1 LEDETLRT
9 LIDREVQP
17 GPDSSPDLAILE
29 SIQRRILWLSTA
41 MIHHANFRRPNPD
54 GTKVG
59 GHESS
64 SASVVSIF
72 TALYFRYLRAE
83 DRHAIKPTAS
93 PVYHSIQ
100 YLLGNLPREY
110 LTKLRVF
117 HGLQSY
123 PSRTKDPDVDHFS
136 TGSMGIGSVAPAFA
150 ALVQRYAAC
159 HFDGIQPRRFV
170 ATLGDAELDEG
181 SVWEAVAEDYLRG
194 LGNVLWIVDVNRQ
207 SLDRVV
213 PGQRINQYKG
223 MFEANGWHVMEVKY
237 GRRLQAAFAR
247 PGGDALRHLLEDMSN
262 EEYHAL
268 IRAPGAE
275 VRERLVADSPALA
288 PAIANIPDRDLPGLL
303 ADLGG
308 HDLAVLLDA
317 FAAAD
322 AHTTSAKVLFA
333 HTLKGW
339 GLPFAGDPLNHSALC
354 SEEQLEELRQT
365 LDVPDDDWATF
376 APNSPEGRLC
386 RIAAERLR
394 DEPSGQETVPPPA
407 SIPPSLHSR
416 APAQSSTQEA
426 FGRILLEL
434 RRLPLVGERI
444 VTVSPDVSVSTN
456 LGAWI
461 NRVGVFHPEPGPSFD
476 SSDAS
481 ASSLLR
487 WRLSPTGQHIE
498 LGIAEMNFYL
508 LLGQF
513 GHAAEI
519 VGQHFFPIGTVYDP
533 FVIRGLDA
541 LVYALYGAS
550 KMIFAGT
557 PSGVSLSPEG
567 GAHQSVVTPSL
578 GIELPNLLSYEPA
591 FAREVEWILL
601 EALRQCCDR
610 EHGRSTYLRLS
621 TKPIDQKLME
631 PALARLGEETLRTQ
645 VLAGG
650 YRLVDRREAA
660 PDLPAS
666 SAVQIAV
673 SGAMVPEAVAAAQVL
688 HAEGIAANVLHLTS
702 ADRLYRQFQDERRR
716 AMRDP
721 SILVDGSLTGG
732 HLGELILED
741 ERQAPIVTILDG
753 ASHTL
758 AFLGSVFGAPVVP
771 LGVDEFGQSGS
782 RADVYATTG
791 IDADHIV
798 AASLLAMEM
807 NQAGG

>member
-1 LEDETLRT
+1 MRT
-9 LIDREVQP
+9 VIDREVQP
-17 GPDSSPDLAILE
+17 GPDTSPDLAILE
-29 SIQRRILWLSTA
+29 SIQRRVLWLATA
-41 MIHHANFRRPNPD
+41 MIHYANFRRPNPD
-54 GTKVG
+54 GTKIG
-59 GHESS
+59 GHQSS

-72 TALYFRYLRAE
+72 TALYFSYLRAE

-93 PVYHSIQ
+93 PVYHAIQ

-110 LTKLRVF
+110 LTRLRDF

-123 PSRTKDPDVDHFS
+123 PSRTKDPDVAHFS

-159 HFDGIQPRRFV
+159 HFEGVRPRRFV

-181 SVWEAVAEDYLRG
+181 SVWEAVVEEQLRN

-213 PGQRINQYKG
+213 PGQRIDHYKA
-223 MFEANGWHVMEVKY
+223 MFEANGWRVLEVKY
-237 GRRLQAAFAR
+237 GRRLQAVFAR
-247 PGGDALRHLLEDMSN
+247 SGGEALRRRLDEMSN

-275 VRERLVADSPALA
+275 VRERLPAGSLEIA
-288 PAIANIPDRDLPGLL
+288 QAIAEIPDQELPRLL

-308 HDLAVLLDA
+308 HDLAVLLEVL
-317 FAAAD
+317 AAAD
-322 AHTTSAKVLFA
+322 THTTSAKVIFA
-333 HTLKGW
+333 HTIKGW

-354 SEEQLEELRQT
+354 SEEQLAELRQT
-365 LDVPDDDWATF
+365 LGISGDDWEGF
-376 APNSPEGRLC
+376 APESPEGRLC
-386 RIAAERLR
+386 RAAAERLR
-394 DEPSGQETVPPPA
+394 EDLSGRETVPSPSAIPLSLGTRVPP
-407 SIPPSLHSR
+407 
-416 APAQSSTQEA
+416 QSSTQDA
-426 FGRILLEL
+426 FGRILLDL
-434 RRLPLVGERI
+434 RRLPGVGERL

-461 NRVGVFHPEPGPSFD
+461 NRVGVFHPEPPPSVD
-476 SSDAS
+476 SGESAS
-481 ASSLLR
+481 SSLLR
-487 WRLSPTGQHIE
+487 WRLSPIGQHIE

-550 KMIFAGT
+550 KLIFAGT

-567 GAHQSVVTPSL
+567 GAHQSTVTPSL
-578 GIELPNLLSYEPA
+578 GIELPNLIAYEPA

-610 EHGRSTYLRLS
+610 EKGLSTYLRLS
-621 TKPIDQKLME
+621 TKPIDQTLIE
-631 PALARLGEETLRTQ
+631 PALARLGEETLRAQ

-650 YRLVDRREAA
+650 YRLVDRREAV
-660 PDLPAS
+660 PDVPAS
-666 SAVQIAV
+666 QTVQIAV
-673 SGAMVPEAVAAAQVL
+673 TGAMVPEAVAAARAL
-688 HAEGIAANVLHLTS
+688 HAEGIGANVLYLTS

-716 AMRDP
+716 AMQDP
-721 SILVDGSLTGG
+721 SVLLNGGLSGG
-732 HLGELILED
+732 HLGALIPEE
-741 ERQAPIVTILDG
+741 ERQAPIVTVLDG

-758 AFLGSVFGAPVVP
+758 AFLGSVFGAPVIP

-782 RADVYATTG
+782 RADVYAQTG

-798 AASLLAMEM
+798 AAALLALEM
-807 NQAGG
+807 